1 MDLPQHVKIDRFV
14 YFTLSEPPDYEN
26 YDFTKIW
33 TGRDLVNLAEMEM
46 VKRLAGNP
54 GRCLDLAGGFGRIS
68 SILENVC
75 SENYLIDFSSK
86 NTGIAR
92 STLRKTHVLQGNI
105 FDLPYENDYFDLVIL
120 MRVMHH
126 IENPHNVYR
135 EIMRVAKNGASVII
149 SVPNVSLG
157 RFRRLERIELV
168 GKGDNGHEIFAG
180 PLKCYFYDG
189 LDLESI
195 RGLGLFDNAL
205 GRMMN
210 SLKFLYWIDIY
221 TSRLWFLKNNIILNF
236 RIRKPSKANQE
247 LQILKEKDSGEAVT

>member
-1 MDLPQHVKIDRFV
+1 LK
-14 YFTLSEPPDYEN
+14 EPPNYED
-26 YDFTKIW
+26 YDFTKMWIR
-33 TGRDLVNLAEMEM
+33 RDLVNLAEMEM
-46 VKRLAGNP
+46 VRRLAGKP
-54 GRCLDLAGGFGRIS
+54 GRCLDMAGGFGRIS

-75 SENYLIDFSSK
+75 SENHLIDFSAL
-86 NTGIAR
+86 NTGFAR

-135 EIMRVAKNGASVII
+135 EIMRVARNGASVII

-157 RFRRLERIELV
+157 RFRRLEGIELV
-168 GKGDNGHEIFAG
+168 GRGDNGHEIFAG

-195 RGLGLFDNAL
+195 HGLGLFDNAL
-205 GRMMN
+205 GRMVN
-210 SLKFLYWIDIY
+210 SLKFLYMIDIY

-236 RIRKPSKANQE
+236 RVRKPLNANAE
-247 LQILKEKDSGEAVT
+247 LQMLKGKDSGKVVT